1 MDYIV
6 ISKFLAVSICLFISL
21 IGFGIQFNLLTF
33 DPKWSYDV
41 DDFCDD
47 GKILLGLDD
56 DSDTRHTVS
65 VSAKK
70 PIKKKVAKKKVAK
83 KKPVKKKHVEK
94 KVVKHK
100 PTKHK
105 PTKNRVAKRTVVK
118 KKKPK
123 KSIELSPLQN
133 DCILALTS
141 LGVKKSTAKTD
152 VKSFFNNN
160 NITTVEDFLQKY
172 MKEQANV
179 KNV

>member
-1 MDYIV
+1 MDYTV
-6 ISKFLAVSICLFISL
+6 ISQCLAGCIFLFISL

-56 DSDTRHTVS
+56 DSNTRRAVP

-70 PIKKKVAKKKVAK
+70 PIKKKVSKKR
-83 KKPVKKKHVEK
+83 PVKK

-100 PTKHK
+100 VVKEK
-105 PTKNRVAKRTVVK
+105 PIKNRVVKRKAVQKKVVTK
-118 KKKPK
+118 NPK
-123 KSIELSPLQN
+123 KSTKLSPLEN

-141 LGVKKSTAKTD
+141 LGVKKSTAKID
-152 VKSFFNNN
+152 VKSFFNNK

-179 KNV
+179 KNT

>member
-6 ISKFLAVSICLFISL
+6 ISKFLAASICLFISL

-70 PIKKKVAKKKVAK
+70 PIKKKVAKKKPVK
-83 KKPVKKKHVEK
+83 KKPVKN

-100 PTKHK
+100 PTK
-105 PTKNRVAKRTVVK
+105 NRVVKRTVVK

-152 VKSFFNNN
+152 VKTFLNN

-179 KNV
+179 KNT

>member
-47 GKILLGLDD
+47 GKILLGLDG

-70 PIKKKVAKKKVAK
+70 PIKKKVAKKKPVE
-83 KKPVKKKHVEK
+83 KKPVEK

-100 PTKHK
+100 PTKNRVVK
-105 PTKNRVAKRTVVK
+105 RKAVQKKVVTKN
-118 KKKPK
+118 PK
-123 KSIELSPLQN
+123 KSTKLSPLEN

-141 LGVKKSTAKTD
+141 LGVKKSPAKID
-152 VKSFFNNN
+152 VKSFFNNK

-179 KNV
+179 KNT